1 MSSKYKQE
9 LDLVEHQV
17 ILTALDQ
24 IQIYGK
30 DAKKIAT
37 LQTKLEKGFTALQ
50 EDSLKV
56 QIPEGS

>member
-30 DAKKIAT
+30 DAKKIAA
-37 LQTKLEKGFTALQ
+37 LQDRLIKGFDFLK
-50 EDSLKV
+50 EDSLKIQV
-56 QIPEGS
+56 PEGK

>member
-17 ILTALDQ
+17 LLTALDQ

-30 DAKKIAT
+30 DAKKIAA
-37 LQTKLEKGFTALQ
+37 LQDRLIKGFDFLK
-50 EDSLKV
+50 EDSLKIQV
-56 QIPEGS
+56 PEGK

>member
-30 DAKKIAT
+30 DAKKIAA